1 MTFHTSI
8 NSFNPLAPHNISQVQ
23 VITPNIFGPIFY
35 PFQTE
40 RRYEKTINKCL
51 ERENEKL
58 SSLESK
64 MGSEEAQVMKLKE
77 TMELNQSRINAHP
90 ACIIQPK
97 STITTEPI
105 SAQTPTITANRIV
118 SSVGGITPKGTQQVR
133 QSIIRPT
140 PYQTKRNVRIVL
152 YESRYCNL
160 ANRYYTPTHS

>member
-1 MTFHTSI
+1 M
-8 NSFNPLAPHNISQVQ
+8 
-23 VITPNIFGPIFY
+23 
-35 PFQTE
+35 
-40 RRYEKTINKCL
+40 

-90 ACIIQPK
+90 ACIIQSK

>member
-1 MTFHTSI
+1 M
-8 NSFNPLAPHNISQVQ
+8 
-23 VITPNIFGPIFY
+23 
-35 PFQTE
+35 
-40 RRYEKTINKCL
+40 

-90 ACIIQPK
+90 ACIIQSK
-97 STITTEPI
+97 TTEPTL
-105 SAQTPTITANRIV
+105 SAQTPTIVTANRI
-118 SSVGGITPKGTQQVR
+118 SVGTTPKGTQQVR

-152 YESRYCNL
+152 YD
-160 ANRYYTPTHS
+160 